1 MNKKVVITL
10 MVIGIFIFSVF
21 TGIYIYKIMNTNNK
35 KISNINEIN
44 KNNTITEKSENTL
57 KIGEETIS
65 INSQEEK
72 ITPNTKL
79 VLRKYYEQCGHSI
92 NEYVEMPS
100 ELINMT
106 REELQEQYKDWS
118 INVFSEKEVIL
129 IKIVN
134 DFCNEHFVLKEL
146 DGYIAIYKIDKNGK
160 ETLKEKT
167 AISTK
172 YLTETDKEHLK
183 NEIKIFGIENLNKYI
198 EDFE

>member
-1 MNKKVVITL
+1 MNKKVIIVFML
-10 MVIGIFIFSVF
+10 VGMFIVSIF
-21 TGIYIYKIMNTNNK
+21 TGIYIYRIFNQKESKFAKVNEIYNNEIFEKNNNVYEINNK
-35 KISNINEIN
+35 IVNA
-44 KNNTITEKSENTL
+44 
-57 KIGEETIS
+57 
-65 INSQEEK
+65 NSKEEK

-79 VLRKYYEQCGHSI
+79 VLRKYYEECGHSI

-106 REELQEQYKDWS
+106 KNELQEQYKDWN
-118 INVFSEKEVIL
+118 INSFSEKEVIL

-134 DFCNEHFVLKEL
+134 DFCNEHFILKEL
-146 DGYIAIYKIDKNGK
+146 DGYVAIYKIDKNGK

-167 AISTK
+167 TISTK

-183 NEIKIFGIENLNKYI
+183 NEVKIFGIENLNKYI

>member
-1 MNKKVVITL
+1 MNNKTIIIL
-10 MVIGIFIFSVF
+10 MIAVMFIVSLF
-21 TGIYIYKIMNTNNK
+21 TGIYIYKTFNQKGTK
-35 KISNINEIN
+35 FAKVNEIY
-44 KNNTITEKSENTL
+44 NNRTIEEDENVL
-57 KIGEETIS
+57 E
-65 INSQEEK
+65 INNRIVNANSKEEK

>member
-1 MNKKVVITL
+1 MNKKVIIVFML
-10 MVIGIFIFSVF
+10 VGMFIVSIF
-21 TGIYIYKIMNTNNK
+21 TGIYIYRIFNQKESKFAKVNELYNNETFEKNNNVYEINNK
-35 KISNINEIN
+35 IVNA
-44 KNNTITEKSENTL
+44 
-57 KIGEETIS
+57 
-65 INSQEEK
+65 NSKEEK

-79 VLRKYYEQCGHSI
+79 VLRKYYEECRHSI

-106 REELQEQYKDWS
+106 KDELQEQYKDWN
-118 INVFSEKEVIL
+118 INSFSEKEVIL

-134 DFCNEHFVLKEL
+134 DFCNEHFILKEL

-167 AISTK
+167 TISTK

-183 NEIKIFGIENLNKYI
+183 NEVKIFGIENLNKYI

>member
-1 MNKKVVITL
+1 MNNKTIIIL
-10 MVIGIFIFSVF
+10 MIALMFIVSLF
-21 TGIYIYKIMNTNNK
+21 TGIYIFKIFNQKETK
-35 KISNINEIN
+35 FAKVNEIY
-44 KNNTITEKSENTL
+44 NNRTVEEDENVL
-57 KIGEETIS
+57 E
-65 INSQEEK
+65 INNRIVNANSKEEK

-146 DGYIAIYKIDKNGK
+146 DGYIAIYKLDKNGK

>member
-1 MNKKVVITL
+1 MNKKVIIVFML
-10 MVIGIFIFSVF
+10 VGMFIVSIF
-21 TGIYIYKIMNTNNK
+21 TGIYIYRIFSQKESKVAKVNEIYNNRILEENNK
-35 KISNINEIN
+35 VYEIDNKIVNA
-44 KNNTITEKSENTL
+44 
-57 KIGEETIS
+57 
-65 INSQEEK
+65 NSKEEK

-79 VLRKYYEQCGHSI
+79 VLRKYYEECGHSI

-106 REELQEQYKDWS
+106 KEELQEQYKDWN
-118 INVFSEKEVIL
+118 INSFSEKEVIL
-129 IKIVN
+129 IKIVK
-134 DFCNEHFVLKEL
+134 DFCNEHFILKDL
-146 DGYIAIYKIDKNGK
+146 DGYVAIYKIDKNGK

-167 AISTK
+167 TISTK

>member
-1 MNKKVVITL
+1 MNNKTIIVL
-10 MVIGIFIFSVF
+10 MIVGMFIVSLF
-21 TGIYIYKIMNTNNK
+21 TGIYIYKIFNQKETK
-35 KISNINEIN
+35 FAKVNEIY
-44 KNNTITEKSENTL
+44 NNRTVEEDENVL
-57 KIGEETIS
+57 E
-65 INSQEEK
+65 INNRIVNANSKEEK

>member
-1 MNKKVVITL
+1 MNNKTIIVL
-10 MVIGIFIFSVF
+10 MIVGMFIVSLF
-21 TGIYIYKIMNTNNK
+21 TGIYIYKIFNQKETKFAKVNEIYNNRTVEEDENVLEINNK
-35 KISNINEIN
+35 IVNA
-44 KNNTITEKSENTL
+44 
-57 KIGEETIS
+57 
-65 INSQEEK
+65 NSKEEK
-72 ITPNTKL
+72 ITPNTRL
-79 VLRKYYEQCGHSI
+79 VLRKYYEQCGHSV

-118 INVFSEKEVIL
+118 INIFSEKEVIL
-129 IKIVN
+129 IKVVN

-160 ETLKEKT
+160 EILKEKT

>member
-1 MNKKVVITL
+1 MNKKVIIVFMLVGMFTVSI
-10 MVIGIFIFSVF
+10 F
-21 TGIYIYKIMNTNNK
+21 TGIYIYRIFNQKESKFAKVNEIYNNETFEK
-35 KISNINEIN
+35 NNNANEIN
-44 KNNTITEKSENTL
+44 N
-57 KIGEETIS
+57 KIVNA
-65 INSQEEK
+65 NSKEEK

-79 VLRKYYEQCGHSI
+79 VLRKYYEECGHSI

-106 REELQEQYKDWS
+106 KDELQEQYKDWN
-118 INVFSEKEVIL
+118 INSFSEKEVIL

-134 DFCNEHFVLKEL
+134 DFCNEHFILKEL
-146 DGYIAIYKIDKNGK
+146 DGYVAIYKIDKNGK

-167 AISTK
+167 TISTK

-183 NEIKIFGIENLNKYI
+183 NEVKIFGIENLNKYI

>member
-1 MNKKVVITL
+1 MNKKVIIVFMLVGMFTVSI
-10 MVIGIFIFSVF
+10 F
-21 TGIYIYKIMNTNNK
+21 TGIYIYRIFNQKESKFAKANQIYNNETFEK
-35 KISNINEIN
+35 NNNANEIN
-44 KNNTITEKSENTL
+44 N
-57 KIGEETIS
+57 KIVNA
-65 INSQEEK
+65 NSKEEK

-79 VLRKYYEQCGHSI
+79 VLRKYYEECGHSI

-106 REELQEQYKDWS
+106 KDELQEQYKDWN
-118 INVFSEKEVIL
+118 INSFSEKEVIL

-134 DFCNEHFVLKEL
+134 DFCNEHFILKEL
-146 DGYIAIYKIDKNGK
+146 DGYVAIYKIDKNGK

-167 AISTK
+167 TISTK

-183 NEIKIFGIENLNKYI
+183 NEVKIFGIENLNKYI

>member
-1 MNKKVVITL
+1 MNKKVIIVFMLVGMFTVSI
-10 MVIGIFIFSVF
+10 F
-21 TGIYIYKIMNTNNK
+21 TGIYIYRIFNQKESKFAKVNELYNNETFEKNNNVYEINNK
-35 KISNINEIN
+35 IVNA
-44 KNNTITEKSENTL
+44 
-57 KIGEETIS
+57 
-65 INSQEEK
+65 NSKEEK

-79 VLRKYYEQCGHSI
+79 VLRKYYEECRHSI

-106 REELQEQYKDWS
+106 KDELQEQYKDWN
-118 INVFSEKEVIL
+118 INSFSEKEVIL

-134 DFCNEHFVLKEL
+134 DFCNEHFILKEL

-167 AISTK
+167 TISTK

-183 NEIKIFGIENLNKYI
+183 NEVKIFGIENLNKYI